1 MPIVA
6 EEYQFVIGVD
16 THAASHSFAVIAPAT
31 TAVGQEA
38 QFPATAAGLSRAVAW
53 AGRHAG
59 SPDAVLV
66 VVEGIGS
73 YGAGVARAFM
83 AAGYRVV
90 EGGAQSAGDRR
101 GTGKSDALDAVRIA
115 RSAIGTDTAQLREPR
130 AEGIRNALRILIISR
145 EMMTRER
152 TATVN
157 ALTDLVRTTDLGLDA
172 RKALTIGQL
181 RVVAAWRIRAGD
193 AIDVAVARAEATRL
207 ARHAMELGTH
217 AAANARQLDGLVRQV
232 APDLLD
238 KLGVGPVTAAV
249 LVVSW
254 SHHGRV
260 RSEAATAGSTGQS
273 TPSPSGAWPTTP
285 TPRPT
290 SPDASPMAKAS
301 AKPCDASSATSPAA
315 CTEHPKTHPP
325 WPLDN
330 HRSICELSASAWLVP
345 YAPPGPGIVT

>member
-6 EEYQFVIGVD
+6 EKYQFVIGVD

-59 SPDAVLV
+59 SPDVALV

-73 YGAGVARAFM
+73 YGAGVARAFT

-90 EGGAQSAGDRR
+90 EGGAQSVGDRR

-115 RSAIGTDTAQLREPR
+115 RSVIGTDTAQLREPR
-130 AEGIRNALRILIISR
+130 ADGIRNALRILIISR

-157 ALTDLVRTTDLGLDA
+157 ALTALVRTTDLGLDA

-181 RVVAAWRIRAGD
+181 RVIAAWRTRAGD

-207 ARHAMELGTH
+207 ARHALELGTH

-238 KLGVGPVTAAV
+238 KRGVGPVTAAV

-260 RSEAATAGSTGQS
+260 RSEAAFAALAGTC
-273 TPSPSGAWPTTP
+273 PIP
-285 TPRPT
+285 
-290 SPDASPMAKAS
+290 
-301 AKPCDASSATSPAA
+301 ASSGNTTRHRLNRGGDRRLNWAIHTIALGRMAHDPDTKAYIARRVAEGKTKREAMRCLKRYLTRSLHRTLENSPAMA
-315 CTEHPKTHPP
+315 
-325 WPLDN
+325 
-330 HRSICELSASAWLVP
+330 A
-345 YAPPGPGIVT
+345 